1 MRASNL
7 LLIAL
12 LSTGCGGIT
21 AEAPITLKVGTDRA
35 AARKELRAH
44 KFCFKEDGGPQPNP
58 DVFPRCSRAGAEW
71 GESWVAV
78 RYEAEKVVEVKR
90 YERYSDDARAVERWN
105 QLVGDRT
112 KLHPDAPDATAF
124 IQTKALEPGTR
135 SVKAWRL
142 DPQTVVGAYLLTPT
156 PPANASVLEAIYK
169 FEKTDSGIEVIE
181 D

>member
-1 MRASNL
+1 MRGFNL
-7 LLIAL
+7 LLIAV

-21 AEAPITLKVGTDRA
+21 AESPITLKVGTDRA
-35 AARKELRAH
+35 TARKELRAH

-58 DVFPRCSRAGAEW
+58 DVLTRCSRAGAEW

-90 YERYSDDARAVERWN
+90 YEQYSDDARAVERWN

-112 KLHPDAPDATAF
+112 KLHPDAPDATTF
-124 IQTKALEPGTR
+124 IQSKALEPGTR

-169 FEKTDSGIEVIE
+169 FEKEDSGIEVIR